1 MSEHVKE
8 PWSCVDNSQEWC
20 WVLYIK
26 NADNNTLCETI
37 GADRFDRRNA
47 KRIVAAVN
55 ACASLDIPDNVP
67 VGAISDVV
75 QSLRTLITECRVYR
89 IQAGCEEQ
97 ESTYMDEARSALAK
111 LDAK

>member
-8 PWSCVDNSQEWC
+8 PWQVDE
-20 WVLYIK
+20 
-26 NADNNTLCETI
+26 NALHIIIDKRSILVADTYCCTNESDNY
-37 GADRFDRRNA
+37 ANA

-55 ACASLDIPDNVP
+55 ACAGLDIPDNVP
-67 VGAISDVV
+67 VGAIANVV